1 MYVLLTSNTISAMD
15 LLEVGENSQTP
26 DSQGT
31 DPKKLIEKDC
41 CIGYELN
48 DGFYPMTN
56 FTVSVTGMLFAIVVP
71 L

>member
-1 MYVLLTSNTISAMD
+1 MD